1 MARKREF
8 SEKDVLDKAISV
20 FLEKGFE
27 ATSILD
33 LKRAMGI
40 STSSMYDTFGDK
52 RGVFLKALVRYCELE
67 RLQLLQLVEET
78 PSAMQVVSN
87 IFDSLDNVLQNS
99 PENQGSLTFNTMVEF
114 GTRDTHITEI
124 IFTHFFRIA
133 EIILDVVKEGQ
144 AAATITTAHDAEH
157 LTHMMLCTLYG
168 LAAIRRAQPTYPYS
182 DAIKQMV
189 HSLLE
194 PATHS

>member
-8 SEKDVLDKAISV
+8 SEKDVLDKAISI

-52 RGVFLKALVRYCELE
+52 RGVFLKALIRYCELE
-67 RLQLLQLVEET
+67 RRRLVQLVEET
-78 PSAMQVVSN
+78 PSAMEVFSY
-87 IFDSLDNVLQNS
+87 IFDSLDSVLQNT
-99 PENQGSLTFNTMVEF
+99 PENQGSLAFNTMVEF
-114 GTRDTHITEI
+114 GTRDAHITEI
-124 IFTHFFRIA
+124 IFTHFFRITD
-133 EIILDVVKEGQ
+133 IILDVVKDGQ
-144 AAATITTAHDAEH
+144 TSGTITAKHDAEH
-157 LTHMMLCTLYG
+157 LTHMMICTWYG

-182 DAIKQMV
+182 DAIKHVV
-189 HSLLE
+189 HSFLE
-194 PATHS
+194 SPIDS

>member
-8 SEKDVLDKAISV
+8 SEKDVLDKAISI

-52 RGVFLKALVRYCELE
+52 RGVFVKALGRYCELE
-67 RLQLLQLVEET
+67 RLRLVQLVEET
-78 PSAMQVVSN
+78 PSAMEVVSY

-114 GTRDTHITEI
+114 GTRDAHITEI

-133 EIILDVVKEGQ
+133 DIILGVVKAGQ
-144 AAATITTAHDAEH
+144 ASASITTQHDAEH
-157 LTHMMLCTLYG
+157 LTHLMLCTLYG
-168 LAAIRRAQPTYPYS
+168 LAAIRRAQPTYPFS
-182 DAIKQMV
+182 DAIKQLV
-189 HSLLE
+189 YSFLE
-194 PATHS
+194 APIDS